1 MKWRF
6 IMAGKKKANVLS
18 LVLAGI
24 VFVAASVA
32 FLVGITAKS
41 YVNDIVMDAGMTQAI
56 TDKLM
61 DTVVAVTGTENV
73 EQVTKIQDSISNS
86 SSIKG
91 ITEKYTKAMTDG
103 IISGKDFDELDIDIS
118 DELSLIANKTIDS
131 IESYVTMTDLQ
142 KSLVNTAL
150 GYSEVL
156 IKNSIDTY
164 VKDIYGNI
172 QLKAKN
178 LIEIYRLITSKTF
191 VAGMLI
197 LSLMAVVI
205 ILAINPLRITRVYIA
220 ILFIISGIIYAA
232 GVNICCNNIVPK
244 LSNIYL
250 GRTVIINSPTGY
262 MILGIMVM
270 IGVTFALITTMI
282 YSYQKKSR

>member
-1 MKWRF
+1 
-6 IMAGKKKANVLS
+6 MAGKKKANVLS

-32 FLVGITAKS
+32 FLVGITAES

-73 EQVTKIQDSISNS
+73 EQVAKIQDSISNS

-118 DELSLIANKTIDS
+118 EELSLIANKTIDS

-142 KSLVNTAL
+142 RSLVNTAL

-164 VKDIYGNI
+164 VRDIYGNI

>member
-1 MKWRF
+1 
-6 IMAGKKKANVLS
+6 MAGKKKANVLS

-61 DTVVAVTGTENV
+61 DTVVAVIGTENV
-73 EQVTKIQDSISNS
+73 EQVAKIQDSISNS

-91 ITEKYTKAMTDG
+91 ITEKYTKSMTDG

-142 KSLVNTAL
+142 RSLVNTAL

-244 LSNIYL
+244 LSNRYL

-282 YSYQKKSR
+282 YSHQKKGR

>member
-1 MKWRF
+1 
-6 IMAGKKKANVLS
+6 MAGKKKANLLS

-73 EQVTKIQDSISNS
+73 EQVAKIQDSISNS

>member
-1 MKWRF
+1 
-6 IMAGKKKANVLS
+6 MAGKKKANVLS

-73 EQVTKIQDSISNS
+73 EQVAKIQDSISNS

-142 KSLVNTAL
+142 RSLVNTAL

-164 VKDIYGNI
+164 VRDIYGNI

-244 LSNIYL
+244 LSNMYL

>member
-1 MKWRF
+1 
-6 IMAGKKKANVLS
+6 MAGKKKANLLS

-73 EQVTKIQDSISNS
+73 EQVAKIQDSIANS

-250 GRTVIINSPTGY
+250 GRTVIINSPKGY

>member
-1 MKWRF
+1 
-6 IMAGKKKANVLS
+6 MAGKKKANVLS

>member
-1 MKWRF
+1 
-6 IMAGKKKANVLS
+6 MAGKKKANLLS

-61 DTVVAVTGTENV
+61 DTVVAVTGTENI
-73 EQVTKIQDSISNS
+73 EQVAKIQDSISNS

>member
-1 MKWRF
+1 
-6 IMAGKKKANVLS
+6 MAGKKKANLLS

-73 EQVTKIQDSISNS
+73 EQVAQIQDSISNS

>member
-1 MKWRF
+1 
-6 IMAGKKKANVLS
+6 MAGKKKANVLS

-73 EQVTKIQDSISNS
+73 EQVAKIQDSISNS

-142 KSLVNTAL
+142 RSLVNTAL

-220 ILFIISGIIYAA
+220 ILFIISGIIYAV

-244 LSNIYL
+244 LSNMYL

-282 YSYQKKSR
+282 YNYQKKSR

>member
-1 MKWRF
+1 
-6 IMAGKKKANVLS
+6 MAGKKKANVLS

-73 EQVTKIQDSISNS
+73 EQVAKIQDSISNS

-191 VAGMLI
+191 VAVMLI

-244 LSNIYL
+244 LSNMYL

>member
-1 MKWRF
+1 
-6 IMAGKKKANVLS
+6 MAGKKKANVLS
-18 LVLAGI
+18 LVLAGT

-73 EQVTKIQDSISNS
+73 EQVAKIQDSISNS

-142 KSLVNTAL
+142 RSLVNTAL

-244 LSNIYL
+244 LSNMYL

>member
-1 MKWRF
+1 
-6 IMAGKKKANVLS
+6 MAGKKKANVLS

-73 EQVTKIQDSISNS
+73 EQVAKIQDSISNS

-131 IESYVTMTDLQ
+131 IETYVTMTDLQ
-142 KSLVNTAL
+142 RSLVNTAL

-244 LSNIYL
+244 LSNMYL

>member
-1 MKWRF
+1 
-6 IMAGKKKANVLS
+6 MAGKKKANVLS

-61 DTVVAVTGTENV
+61 DTVVAVTGTENI
-73 EQVTKIQDSISNS
+73 EQVAKIQDSISNS

-142 KSLVNTAL
+142 RSLVNTAL

-191 VAGMLI
+191 VTGMLI

-244 LSNIYL
+244 LSNMYL

>member
-1 MKWRF
+1 MG
-6 IMAGKKKANVLS
+6 GKKKANLLS

-73 EQVTKIQDSISNS
+73 EQVAKIQDSISNS

>member
-1 MKWRF
+1 
-6 IMAGKKKANVLS
+6 MAGKKKANVLS

-73 EQVTKIQDSISNS
+73 EQVAKIQDSISNS

-142 KSLVNTAL
+142 RSLVNTAL

-244 LSNIYL
+244 LSNMYL

>member
-1 MKWRF
+1 
-6 IMAGKKKANVLS
+6 MAGKKKANVLS

-73 EQVTKIQDSISNS
+73 EQVAKIQDSISNS

-142 KSLVNTAL
+142 RSLVNTAL

-191 VAGMLI
+191 VAVMLI

>member
-1 MKWRF
+1 
-6 IMAGKKKANVLS
+6 MAGKKKANVLS

-32 FLVGITAKS
+32 FLVGITAES

>member
-1 MKWRF
+1 
-6 IMAGKKKANVLS
+6 MAGKKKANLLS

-73 EQVTKIQDSISNS
+73 EQVAKIQDSIANS